1 MVLVESKQ
9 EPLLDTF
16 DLYQPPQTPK
26 WMGKAET

>member
-1 MVLVESKQ
+1 MVLVGSKQ
-9 EPLLDTF
+9 EPLLDNF